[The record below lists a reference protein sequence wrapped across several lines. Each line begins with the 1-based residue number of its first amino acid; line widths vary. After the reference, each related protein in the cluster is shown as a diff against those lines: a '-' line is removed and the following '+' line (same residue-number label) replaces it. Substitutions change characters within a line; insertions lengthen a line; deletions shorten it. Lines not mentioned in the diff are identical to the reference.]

1 MSNVENLREED
12 QEIVRIEQKIINQ
25 QKIYIGTDY
34 RKQKNAPI
42 NEA

>member
-34 RKQKNAPI
+34 RKQKNVPI
-42 NEA
+42 TEA